1 MLAALLESLGQ
12 DVTVAYN
19 ARSALALAREHRP
32 QVAFLDVSMPGVTGA
47 ELTHSLREDFKPAEL
62 TLVAVTGHDR
72 NHEGVRD
79 GRFDQHL
86 LKPVALD
93 DVIDILNAAVGGR

>member
-12 DVTVAYN
+12 DVAVAYS
-19 ARSALALAREHRP
+19 ARSALALARERRP
-32 QVAFLDVSMPGVTGA
+32 QVAFLDVSTPGVTGA
-47 ELTHSLREDFKPAEL
+47 ELTHSLRKDFAPAEL
-62 TLVAVTGHDR
+62 RLVGVTGHDR